1 MRKIEGFDSLIKL
14 EKLYAKVFGSDGASK
29 LYLKMWNR
37 GKKDFKEEP
46 SFIQVLWR
54 NSIEEVIFLIVA
66 KKEDERLKNLQE
78 LNMAIL
84 EGKHLYIDTMENLEK
99 YYEDELK
106 IIRKYWDE
114 NPK

>member
-1 MRKIEGFDSLIKL
+1 MIKL
-14 EKLYAKVFGSDGASK
+14 EELYSKVFGSEGASK

-46 SFIQVLWR
+46 SFIQLLWR
-54 NSIEEVIFLIVA
+54 NSIEEVIFLIIA
-66 KKEDERLKNLQE
+66 KKEEERFKQLQE
-78 LNMAIL
+78 FNNAIL
-84 EGKHLYIDTMENLEK
+84 ENEKLNIDTMENLEK

>member
-1 MRKIEGFDSLIKL
+1 MIKL
-14 EKLYAKVFGSDGASK
+14 EELYSKVFGSEGASK

-46 SFIQVLWR
+46 SFIQLLWR
-54 NSIEEVIFLIVA
+54 NSIEEVIFLIIA
-66 KKEDERLKNLQE
+66 KKEEERFKQLLEFN
-78 LNMAIL
+78 NAIL
-84 EGKHLYIDTMENLEK
+84 ENEKLNIDTMENLEK